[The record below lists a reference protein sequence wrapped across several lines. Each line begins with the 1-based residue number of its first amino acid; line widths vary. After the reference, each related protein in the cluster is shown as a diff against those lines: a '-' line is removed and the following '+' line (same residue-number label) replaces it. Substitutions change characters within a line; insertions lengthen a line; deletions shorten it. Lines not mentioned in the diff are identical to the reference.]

1 MCLQMNSSWK
11 SCACAEYVR
20 TVEVES
26 TVIKASTSCSHTL
39 TNLFI
44 HSLAK
49 QLKFS
54 SNVCT
59 LAF

>member
-20 TVEVES
+20 TVES
-26 TVIKASTSCSHTL
+26 TVTKASKSCSHIL